1 MLFFFSLLF
10 AVLGLGNFKLNKE
23 LNGIEGR
30 MLKASGG
37 KGGGGGASVSTGQQG
52 DYPAEF

>member
-1 MLFFFSLLF
+1 M
-10 AVLGLGNFKLNKE
+10 LGLGNFKLNKE

-37 KGGGGGASVSTGQQG
+37 KGGGGGATEDSGQEG
-52 DYPAEF
+52 DYPA